1 MTFSLGRDVGST
13 IQHVAHI
20 ANTALTAGGGGDN
33 TAINGSTIQM
43 STLFAN
49 NQRAESLALLLGGKA
64 TVASSQTLRVTVTL
78 QESVDGTTW
87 TNLATGTATVGPVT
101 VVTGVTTA
109 ADWQYE
115 FGWDLTKVS
124 QDRLRFVVTP
134 DLSAGSTDTANVFG
148 VVVFG
153 GLGSKR

>member
-1 MTFSLGRDVGST
+1 MTFSLGRDLSSV

-33 TAINGSTIQM
+33 TAINGTTIQL
-43 STLFAN
+43 STLFPN
-49 NQRAESLALLLGGKA
+49 NQRAESVALLLGGKA

-87 TNLATGTATVGPVT
+87 TNLVTGTATVGPVT
-101 VVTGVTTA
+101 VVNGVTTA

-115 FGWDLTKVS
+115 FGWDLTKVT

-134 DLSAGSTDTANVFG
+134 DLSASGTDTANVFG

-153 GLGSKR
+153 GLSARR

>member
-1 MTFSLGRDVGST
+1 MTFSLGRDLGST

-20 ANTALTAGGGGDN
+20 ANTAITAGGGGDN
-33 TAINGSTIQM
+33 TAINGTTIQL
-43 STLFAN
+43 STLFPN
-49 NQRAESLALLLGGKA
+49 NQRAESVALLLGGKA
-64 TVASSQTLRVTVTL
+64 TVASTQNLQVTVTL
-78 QESVDGTTW
+78 QESVDGSTW

-115 FGWDLTKVS
+115 FGWDLTKVT

-134 DLSAGSTDTANVFG
+134 NLSASGTDTANVYG
-148 VVVFG
+148 VAVFG
-153 GLGSKR
+153 GLASKR

>member
-1 MTFSLGRDVGST
+1 MFP
-13 IQHVAHI
+13 
-20 ANTALTAGGGGDN
+20 
-33 TAINGSTIQM
+33 INK
-43 STLFAN
+43 
-49 NQRAESLALLLGGKA
+49 RAESVALLIGGKA

-87 TNLATGTATVGPVT
+87 TNLVTGTATVGPVT
-101 VVTGVTTA
+101 VVNGVTTA

-115 FGWDLTKVS
+115 FGWDLTKVT

-134 DLSAGSTDTANVFG
+134 DLSASGTDTANVFG

-153 GLGSKR
+153 GLSARQ